1 MSSLIASNSIALTVL
16 LIALVILIIVLT
28 VLATMF
34 VIGIRGKN
42 VSSED
47 TSVKEAEATVAERPT
62 QRQNFLVS
70 LPSTYQQQVKEEPK
84 TEELASEDPVLA
96 LSAPEEK
103 AEEQEEE
110 EPEALPEPEDDDE
123 DDEEDATFVTEGRD
137 KVRYERSFTAKLI
150 QNKDEVKEW
159 YSEIKNELLSYH
171 KVRDRMS
178 WKRETYRRG
187 RNTVARFVVRGKTL
201 CLMLAADPKKYE
213 GSKFAVEDVSNV
225 GTTSDTPCLY
235 RIKSSRR
242 AKYAKELIAEVMAD
256 AGAVKKPR
264 EAVDYY
270 LPYDGTVGLMERG
283 LVKRVVST
291 SSRTFKI
298 VEMDK
303 TAQAEA
309 AASSDG
315 KKDE

>member
-1 MSSLIASNSIALTVL
+1 MTGSLIASNSVTLIVL
-16 LIALVILIIVLT
+16 LIALVVLIIVLT
-28 VLATMF
+28 VLATLF
-34 VIGIRGKN
+34 VVGIRGKN
-42 VSSED
+42 GAAED
-47 TSVKEAEATVAERPT
+47 AVKEAQATVAERPT

-70 LPSTYQQQVKEEPK
+70 LPSTYQEPVKSEPK
-84 TEELASEDPVLA
+84 TEELGAETVPA
-96 LSAPEEK
+96 LGAPEAKEEK
-103 AEEQEEE
+103 VE
-110 EPEALPEPEDDDE
+110 EPEPELDDDDDDDDE
-123 DDEEDATFVTEGRD
+123 DATFITEGRD
-137 KVRYERSFTAKLI
+137 TVRYERSFTAKLI

-178 WKRETYRRG
+178 WKRETYRKG
-187 RNTVARFVVRGKTL
+187 RKTVARFVVRGKTL
-201 CLMLAADPKKYE
+201 CLMLAVDPKKYE
-213 GSKFAVEDVSNV
+213 GSRFTVEDVSGV
-225 GTTSDTPCLY
+225 GSTADTPCLY

-242 AKYAKELIAEVMAD
+242 AKYAKELIADAMAEI
-256 AGAVKKPR
+256 GAVKKPR

-303 TAQAEA
+303 AAEAEA
-309 AASSDG
+309 AASTDE
-315 KKDE
+315 KKE